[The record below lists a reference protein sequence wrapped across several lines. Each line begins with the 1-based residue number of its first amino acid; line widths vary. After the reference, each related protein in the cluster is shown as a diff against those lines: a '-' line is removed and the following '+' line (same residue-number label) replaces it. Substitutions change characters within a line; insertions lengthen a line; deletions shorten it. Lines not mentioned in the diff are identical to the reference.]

1 MNNQL
6 VGGLLAATVYAVLGI
21 VIFVA
26 AIVAVDRM
34 TPGTLW
40 KEIIEEHNTALAV
53 MMAGVAI
60 ALSIVIAA
68 AIL

>member
-6 VGGLLAATVYAVLGI
+6 VNGLLAATVYAVLGI

-53 MMAGVAI
+53 MMAGISI

>member
-1 MNNQL
+1 MNEQL
-6 VGGLLAATVYAVLGI
+6 AQGLLAAAVYAVLGI
-21 VIFVA
+21 LIFVA
-26 AIVAVDRM
+26 ALVAVDRM

-53 MMAGVAI
+53 MMAGIAI

>member
-6 VGGLLAATVYAVLGI
+6 AHGLLAATVYAVLGI

-26 AIVAVDRM
+26 ALIALDRT

-40 KEIIEEHNTALAV
+40 KEIIEEHNTALATLIG
-53 MMAGVAI
+53 ALAI
-60 ALSIVIAA
+60 GLSIIIAA
-68 AIL
+68 AIF